1 MVAWAANE
9 TVTAPA
15 TTGASALPSAAPLVA
30 EPPRQA
36 TSVLRWVKIALG
48 IIAVLVVVAIV
59 VTVLYG
65 AGCPKDKDGN
75 IKPAN
80 FLCGLA
86 ADGQQFTKTV
96 RKIAGSI
103 WTYIAIAIAGIAAL
117 FGLRGG
123 GKEQPTGGNGDPAGG
138 NDEPSGG
145 GDDDPGGGG
154 DDPSNP
160 GDDPSGGVDAVG
172 LSVPAGPRFRPPSM
186 PSALAWRPVPIGA
199 RA

>member
-1 MVAWAANE
+1 MVALATNE
-9 TVTAPA
+9 TVTTPVAI
-15 TTGASALPSAAPLVA
+15 GAGALPSAAPSVA

-48 IIAVLVVVAIV
+48 IVAVLVVVAIV

-65 AGCPKDKDGN
+65 TGCPKDKSGN
-75 IKPAN
+75 IKPTN

-86 ADGQQFTKTV
+86 ADGQQFTKAV

-123 GKEQPTGGNGDPAGG
+123 GKEQPTGGNDDPAGSG
-138 NDEPSGG
+138 DEPSGG

-186 PSALAWRPVPIGA
+186 PSALAMRPVPVA
-199 RA
+199 VRT